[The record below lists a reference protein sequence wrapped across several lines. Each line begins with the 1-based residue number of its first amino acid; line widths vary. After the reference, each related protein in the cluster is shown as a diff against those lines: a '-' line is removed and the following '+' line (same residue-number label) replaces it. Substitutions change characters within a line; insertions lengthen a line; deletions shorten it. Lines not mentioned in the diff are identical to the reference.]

1 MECGYYTP
9 IVKKG
14 FTYTDKIHLGIT
26 VTLLVVYITLISLF
40 PYDTYLNNTTNNIS
54 DNNITAYN
62 ISNNVIGFLLGLSL
76 SLFITRVI
84 LREFEPNIYILI
96 VCLIVSI
103 VLIICY
109 YVSIFNPD
117 NTTGWIKY
125 KYALIPLIGVLM
137 FMCQYSITKILLN
150 PKKIKNIFSNPPDL
164 SDSSSSDS
172 YYNYNQLYKK

>member
-26 VTLLVVYITLISLF
+26 VTLLVVYIILISLF

-76 SLFITRVI
+76 SLFITRV
-84 LREFEPNIYILI
+84 
-96 VCLIVSI
+96 
-103 VLIICY
+103 
-109 YVSIFNPD
+109 
-117 NTTGWIKY
+117 
-125 KYALIPLIGVLM
+125 
-137 FMCQYSITKILLN
+137 
-150 PKKIKNIFSNPPDL
+150 
-164 SDSSSSDS
+164 
-172 YYNYNQLYKK
+172 